1 MKVKEL
7 IESLS
12 LFPDD
17 VDVMLQ
23 TDSEGNGYAK
33 LIGVDVAIWK
43 DDEMYSLDWTADDC
57 CLEENV
63 WKDMKDYA
71 PRCAVL
77 YP

>member
-17 VDVMLQ
+17 ADVMLQ

-43 DDEMYSLDWTADDC
+43 DDEIYC

-63 WKDMKDYA
+63 WKDIKDYA